1 MSSSQA
7 FMARIDGVLSAGGV
21 GVVARAVRPGHAG
34 IPRDASLMERPRLMV
49 CLEGRAKYELM
60 GESGPT
66 SVNLDARDGLFVAPG
81 RWVRARPRE
90 PYVLMGVVFYAA
102 STRFYLMRGVASRDG
117 RALAPVENHVVQSG
131 ISEDGRVLARLLA
144 GEAPPGLA
152 ERFYH
157 HAFECLF
164 FLARGLL
171 VNVGDSDPAGGK
183 ARFTWHAAC
192 NFIEE
197 NLHRTLSR
205 KDVARHLCIHPNHLS
220 RLFAEFGRETF
231 TEHLQARR
239 LERARLLLE
248 EPQLNIAEVARLSG
262 FASAN
267 YFTRVFRQATGNTP
281 TGTGR
286 VVRKAG

>member
-1 MSSSQA
+1 MSPGHA
-7 FMARIDGVLSAGGV
+7 FIARIDGVLSAGGV
-21 GVVARAVRPGHAG
+21 GEVARAVLPGHAG
-34 IPRDASLMERPRLMV
+34 IPRDASLMELPRVMI
-49 CLEGRAKYELM
+49 CLEDRAKYELN
-60 GESGPT
+60 GESGT
-66 SVNLDARDGLFVAPG
+66 TNVSLAARDGLFVAPG

-102 STRFYLMRGVASRDG
+102 ATRFYLMRGAADRDG
-117 RALAPVENHVVQSG
+117 RALAPVENHVVPSG
-131 ISEDGRVLARLLA
+131 ISEDGRVLGRLLA
-144 GEAPPGLA
+144 GEAPPGMA
-152 ERFYH
+152 DRFYH
-157 HAFECLF
+157 HAFECLL

-171 VNVGDSDPAGGK
+171 VKVGEADPVGGK

-197 NLHRTLSR
+197 NLHRTLCR

-267 YFTRVFRQATGNTP
+267 SFTRVFRQATGKTP
-281 TGTGR
+281 TRT
-286 VVRKAG
+286 RK